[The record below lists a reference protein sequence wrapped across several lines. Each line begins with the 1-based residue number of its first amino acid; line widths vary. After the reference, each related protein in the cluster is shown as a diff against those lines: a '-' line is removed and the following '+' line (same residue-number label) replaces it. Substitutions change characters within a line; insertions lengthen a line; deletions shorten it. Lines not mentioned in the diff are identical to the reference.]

1 MAFFCCCCIFSPLC
15 FSLCLLFN
23 EWKRKMNMNGKSWLG
38 DSMRQKQIKP
48 VLFKLSNGKH
58 VVQWLPQ
65 NLRALEQENRV
76 CGTFP
81 CLIFIAEVLWT
92 STVNIMQ
99 SEFKQKS
106 DISSGSTDKSDWRSV
121 CSVLVIPWS
130 CFPFLSILRW
140 H

>member
-1 MAFFCCCCIFSPLC
+1 
-15 FSLCLLFN
+15 
-23 EWKRKMNMNGKSWLG
+23 MNGKTGLG
-38 DSMRQKQIKP
+38 DSMRQKQKKR

-58 VVQWLPQ
+58 TVQWLPQ

-81 CLIFIAEVLWT
+81 CLIFIAGVLLT

-106 DISSGSTDKSDWRSV
+106 NI
-121 CSVLVIPWS
+121 
-130 CFPFLSILRW
+130 
-140 H
+140 